1 VSYTIPESRPL
12 KIVLNGE
19 EREFPVGATVTDL
32 IRLLALAPE
41 RVAVEVNRE
50 VVRRA
55 SWGETRLNA
64 GDRVEIVHFVGG
76 GALEPRVGASNAT
89 RHDARNDT
97 RHDLRAAS
105 DL

>member
-1 VSYTIPESRPL
+1 MSSITPESRAV

-19 EREFPVGATVTDL
+19 EREFPAGATVNDL

-55 SWGETRLNA
+55 AWVETKLAA

-76 GALEPRVGASNAT
+76 GAT
-89 RHDARNDT
+89 
-97 RHDLRAAS
+97 
-105 DL
+105 